1 MTELQEAVGRAVRLH
16 RKGRSL
22 TQEQLAEAVGLTE
35 QAIGKIERGEN
46 APLLATLESIAR
58 TLDVPVRDLMP
69 PAPLAPDTPAAARIA
84 ARLARLTPDEATW
97 LEAIV
102 EAALRERPTR

>member
-1 MTELQEAVGRAVRLH
+1 MTSLQEEVGRAIRQQ
-16 RKGRSL
+16 RKVKGL

-46 APLLATLESIAR
+46 APLLGTLDAIAR
-58 TLDVPVRDLMP
+58 RLDIAACHLMP
-69 PAPLAPDTPAAARIA
+69 PAPLPPDTPAAARISA
-84 ARLARLTPDEATW
+84 RVARLSQDEATW

-102 EAALRERPTR
+102 DAALREKPR